1 MTSDYAYDAVVVGS
15 GPNGLAAAITIAR
28 SGRSVAVLESQP
40 TIGGGVRSA
49 NLTAPGFTHDV
60 CSAVY
65 PLAIGS
71 PFLRQL
77 PLDQHGLQ
85 WIQPPAPLAH
95 PMDDGTAVML
105 ERSVGATS
113 ENLDVDGA
121 AYRNLMKWL
130 VEKWDRLDID
140 ILAPPRFPRHPL
152 SLAKFGLRAMR
163 PARRLAENVFA
174 GQRARALFAGL
185 AAHSMLPLEYAASA
199 AFGLVLGV
207 TAHALGWPIAR
218 GGAQKLADALSS
230 YLRQLGGEIVVNR
243 WITSLDDLPASRVVL
258 CDLTPRQLLRI
269 AGNRFSSRYR
279 RSLEHYHYGMGAFK
293 MDWALSAPVPWKA
306 ASCARAAT
314 VHLGG
319 TLDEIALSERAAWR
333 GDPAGRPFV
342 LLVQPSLFDDSR
354 APATKHTLWAYCHVP
369 HGSNFDMTHRVEA
382 QIERFA
388 PGFRDLVIARSVM
401 APHDLEQHN
410 ANLVGGDINGGAAI
424 LRQLFFRPTV
434 RLYKTSLK
442 GLYICSSSTPP
453 GGGVHGMCGHF
464 AALQALKDMS

>member
-1 MTSDYAYDAVVVGS
+1 MTSHYAYDAVVVGS

-105 ERSVGATS
+105 ERSVDATC

-140 ILAPPRFPRHPL
+140 ILAPLRFPRHPL

-207 TAHALGWPIAR
+207 TAHALGWPIVR

-354 APATKHTLWAYCHVP
+354 APATKHTVWAYCHVP

-401 APHDLEQHN
+401 APRDLEQHN

-424 LRQLFFRPTV
+424 LRQLFFRPTL

>member
-1 MTSDYAYDAVVVGS
+1 MTSHYAYDAVVVGS

-40 TIGGGVRSA
+40 TIGGGARSA

-85 WIQPPAPLAH
+85 WIQSPAPLAH

-105 ERSVGATS
+105 ERSVDATS

-130 VEKWDRLDID
+130 VEKWDRLGID

-207 TAHALGWPIAR
+207 TAHALGWPIVR

-388 PGFRDLVIARSVM
+388 PGFRDLIIARSAM
-401 APHDLEQHN
+401 APRDLEQHN

>member
-1 MTSDYAYDAVVVGS
+1 LTNHYLYDAVVIGS
-15 GPNGLAAAITIAR
+15 GPNGLAAAITIAQ
-28 SGRSVAVLESQP
+28 SGRSVAVYEAQS

-65 PLAIGS
+65 PLAMGS

-207 TAHALGWPIAR
+207 TAHALGWPIVR

-230 YLRQLGGEIVVNR
+230 YLRELGGEIVVNK

-424 LRQLFFRPTV
+424 LRQLFFRPTL

-464 AALQALKDMS
+464 AALQALKEMS